1 MRSLLSLRRYRF
13 LLLLCSGVLMGL
25 TLIFPGKLGFLQWV
39 AFIPLAIAL
48 DAIVSDKRTTFLG
61 AYFYGFTFFMFLYI
75 MNYHWFWSMYPLDF
89 TELSRFYALCVILL
103 ASLGLPVLA
112 AFSGG
117 FTFVFA
123 LFAKR
128 SKTLSRFG
136 FAHFLTFSL
145 SYAFFE
151 WTQIH
156 FFTGVPWGRLA
167 IGQTGSSVVL
177 SSVSFLGS
185 YFLSFIIV
193 LVNSSLAYALLNRS
207 RKGAALALASLALI
221 FSMGIA
227 GYALSFTGEGKKV
240 KAAAVQGNM
249 ASQEKWSS
257 DSTFIAATRYTELSE
272 KAIEEG
278 ASVIVWPESVFP
290 HSTKHPDAYSCVTSL
305 TEKYDV
311 ELYYGCLSYD
321 KEGRTFNAM
330 AFASNGKIDLDNFY
344 YKRHLV
350 PFGEYVPLRD
360 FVRVVFPML
369 DQVSML
375 SDDVIPGEDSNL
387 FDSKYGKIGALICF
401 DSIYEPAALDA
412 VRDGAELIV
421 IGTNDS
427 WFFDSSGVY
436 MHNAQAQ
443 IRACETGRYIV
454 RSANT
459 GVSSVIDARGN
470 ILDIEPPLQ
479 EGYVIAD
486 VTFRSAKTLYTYVGN
501 LFVYIAIFLI
511 AIPPVLCFYEKIK
524 KKK

>member
-1 MRSLLSLRRYRF
+1 
-13 LLLLCSGVLMGL
+13 
-25 TLIFPGKLGFLQWV
+25 
-39 AFIPLAIAL
+39 
-48 DAIVSDKRTTFLG
+48 
-61 AYFYGFTFFMFLYI
+61 
-75 MNYHWFWSMYPLDF
+75 
-89 TELSRFYALCVILL
+89 
-103 ASLGLPVLA
+103 
-112 AFSGG
+112 
-117 FTFVFA
+117 
-123 LFAKR
+123 
-128 SKTLSRFG
+128 
-136 FAHFLTFSL
+136 
-145 SYAFFE
+145 
-151 WTQIH
+151 
-156 FFTGVPWGRLA
+156 
-167 IGQTGSSVVL
+167 
-177 SSVSFLGS
+177 
-185 YFLSFIIV
+185 
-193 LVNSSLAYALLNRS
+193 
-207 RKGAALALASLALI
+207 
-221 FSMGIA
+221 
-227 GYALSFTGEGKKV
+227 
-240 KAAAVQGNM
+240 
-249 ASQEKWSS
+249 
-257 DSTFIAATRYTELSE
+257 
-272 KAIEEG
+272 
-278 ASVIVWPESVFP
+278 
-290 HSTKHPDAYSCVTSL
+290 
-305 TEKYDV
+305 
-311 ELYYGCLSYD
+311 
-321 KEGRTFNAM
+321 M